1 MDSQSPRQGSLCTP
15 HSGRRSSGS
24 LPCVPNPA
32 WRRNTSGT
40 PNRLSVEIRAWIRLP
55 ENGGRARKCGKGL
68 WTLLNQSPSR
78 FYRSWALLP
87 SLLVLIS
94 LLCRPLSAE
103 TAPFILEKGD
113 LPILLVAPHGGSGS
127 LLEAPIR
134 RQRDS
139 EDPHFSTKKDMV
151 TSELTRSY
159 CDEILKVTGKKPSL
173 LSSEIHRKYCD
184 LNREEEWSSP
194 APAGQ
199 AFHREYHGV
208 LRDELKR
215 LVDLHGWALLLDIH
229 GQSSEPH
236 DLMIGVREG
245 DTIGDWSKAALWGN
259 DGLVERLQKEG
270 FAVVPGRAQEKIR
283 YGGGY
288 SENLR
293 RQRQGG
299 SLATRT
305 RQFAALRPGEKPGL
319 CPDLRPGSRGQF
331 RDTAQNK
338 SEHWKLN

>member
-1 MDSQSPRQGSLCTP
+1 M
-15 HSGRRSSGS
+15 
-24 LPCVPNPA
+24 V
-32 WRRNTSGT
+32 
-40 PNRLSVEIRAWIRLP
+40 
-55 ENGGRARKCGKGL
+55 
-68 WTLLNQSPSR
+68 
-78 FYRSWALLP
+78 
-87 SLLVLIS
+87 VLIS

-113 LPILLVAPHGGSGS
+113 LPILLVAPHGGSGN

-159 CDEILKVTGKKPSL
+159 CDEILRVTGKKPSL
-173 LSSEIHRKYCD
+173 LNSEIHRKYCD
-184 LNREEEWSSP
+184 LNRQEDWSSP

-199 AFHREYHGV
+199 AFHREYHRA
-208 LRDELKR
+208 LREELER
-215 LVDLHGWALLLDIH
+215 LVSTHGWALLLDIH

-245 DTIGDWSKAALWGN
+245 DTIGNWSKAALWGH

-270 FAVVPGRAQEKIR
+270 FAVVPGRAQDKIR

-288 SENLR
+288 IVKTYGADGRVEAWQLEHGSSLRFDLERNQAFVRIFVEVLVDNLGT
-293 RQRQGG
+293 Q
-299 SLATRT
+299 LRT
-305 RQFAALRPGEKPGL
+305 NR
-319 CPDLRPGSRGQF
+319 
-331 RDTAQNK
+331 N
-338 SEHWKLN
+338 